1 MVSSKT
7 NAKGIKQQDREA
19 SVVLSHDEVK
29 LLKTQDEGYLVTMI
43 TQEKAKTLRLQDNL
57 AFVKNEFVSSE
68 QEKTSDEFSDLEYDE
83 FESDYEGNSKKK
95 KRKGLQKGTTKSN
108 GSGKHLVFADTIKE
122 ARSHDDSLGNAAPE
136 LNSQLSKSH
145 KLLIKELSDRKERL
159 QQLEKVLQEVQLQR
173 QLMTNGPRKKIVK
186 SDGSVAWKW
195 KPQRKR

>member
-7 NAKGIKQQDREA
+7 NARGIKQKDREA

-43 TQEKAKTLRLQDNL
+43 TQEKAKTLRLQDKL

-68 QEKTSDEFSDLEYDE
+68 QEKTSDELSDLEYSE
-83 FESDYEGNSKKK
+83 FESDDEGNSKKK
-95 KRKGLQKGTTKSN
+95 KRKGLQKGTMKSN

-122 ARSHDDSLGNAAPE
+122 ARSHDSLPNATPE
-136 LNSQLSKSH
+136 LNPQLSKSH
-145 KLLIKELSDRKERL
+145 KLLIKELTDRKERL